1 VHLIRYL
8 FFRYW
13 YHKLIIYFKNNYNR
27 KGFYKLGY
35 ILIFLARLIDV
46 PLSTVRLIMIVK
58 GRKVL
63 GAVIGFFEIIVYTYV
78 FASVVNSLN
87 NPLNLIFYALGF
99 SAGNVLG
106 SVLEERIGLGSI
118 TALII
123 PNVSFPLLTSVLR
136 QNDFGVTVLEGEG
149 MKRKRQILL
158 VVLERKNLNKFNKI
172 LDEVDSEGFVT
183 FLDNKSY
190 YNGFVPK
197 TKRK

>member
-1 VHLIRYL
+1 M
-8 FFRYW
+8 
-13 YHKLIIYFKNNYNR
+13 
-27 KGFYKLGY
+27 GY

-58 GRKVL
+58 GRRIL

-99 SAGNVLG
+99 SAGNILG

-136 QNDFGVTVLEGEG
+136 QNNFGVTVLEGEG
-149 MKRKRQILL
+149 MKKKRQILL

-172 LDEVDSEGFVT
+172 LNEVDSEGFVT

-197 TKRK
+197 NKRK

>member
-1 VHLIRYL
+1 MV
-8 FFRYW
+8 
-13 YHKLIIYFKNNYNR
+13 
-27 KGFYKLGY
+27 Y

-58 GRKVL
+58 GRKII

-99 SAGNVLG
+99 SAGNILG
-106 SVLEERIGLGSI
+106 SILEEKIGLGSI
-118 TALII
+118 TALVI

-136 QNDFGVTVLEGEG
+136 QNNFGVTVLEGEG

-158 VVLERKNLNKFNKI
+158 VILERKNINKFNNI
-172 LDEVDSEGFVT
+172 LNEVDSDGFVT

>member
-1 VHLIRYL
+1 
-8 FFRYW
+8 
-13 YHKLIIYFKNNYNR
+13 
-27 KGFYKLGY
+27 
-35 ILIFLARLIDV
+35 
-46 PLSTVRLIMIVK
+46 MIVK